1 MRGEVRGALLRLAAL
16 VFVIEVDRDRVM
28 GVVRLADE
36 VGDRELELIDPE
48 PHRLLARGEILAR
61 AQKEKNVGG
70 LADEELAAFEE
81 RRSEWRMRDALAVE
95 QRQHR
100 RHAVLARPAR
110 DVDIVRAGFFERE
123 AHEFAAALDVGPV
136 IELIAHDDFSE
147 TNGYSVI
154 PREVPAISCRRGRL
168 VRGLGF

>member
-1 MRGEVRGALLRLAAL
+1 
-16 VFVIEVDRDRVM
+16 M

-48 PHRLLARGEILAR
+48 PHRVLARGEILAR

-70 LADEELAAFEE
+70 LADEKLAAFEE

-136 IELIAHDDFSE
+136 IEFIAHDEFLRDERIFCHPAR
-147 TNGYSVI
+147 GA
-154 PREVPAISCRRGRL
+154 AISCRCGRL
-168 VRGLGF
+168 VWGLGLLTSRNLRPTLGAFLHSS